1 MLLFERYYRVGG
13 DPPAIKIHYDFVKS
27 FGVERLFVVRY
38 PRLQSA
44 TRREANVEWR
54 SDCG

>member
-27 FGVERLFVVRY
+27 FGGRETFRCPISETTIRY
-38 PRLQSA
+38 TEGS
-44 TRREANVEWR
+44 
-54 SDCG
+54 